1 MFFYAKSS
9 KIPDFDYLCSWK
21 QSIEAMETITL
32 RYDATNPGLRGL
44 MAALLA
50 LDGVSEVKTAKAA
63 KPGAKKKTK
72 KERFLDDLT
81 KAAKQAVEISESAS
95 KGYTVDELLAA
106 L

>member
-1 MFFYAKSS
+1 
-9 KIPDFDYLCSWK
+9 
-21 QSIEAMETITL
+21 METITI

-50 LDGVSEVKTAKAA
+50 LDGVSEAKTAKPA
-63 KPGAKKKTK
+63 KSGAKKKTK

-81 KAAKQAVEISESAS
+81 KAAKQAVEISGKSP
-95 KGYTVDELLAA
+95 KGYTVDELITA

>member
-1 MFFYAKSS
+1 MFFCVISS
-9 KIPDFDYLCSWK
+9 KIPDFDYLCSENN
-21 QSIEAMETITL
+21 SIEAMETITI

-50 LDGVSEVKTAKAA
+50 LDGVSEVKASKAV
-63 KPGAKKKTK
+63 KSGAKKKTK

-81 KAAKQAVEISESAS
+81 KAAKQAVEISESS
-95 KGYTVDELLAA
+95 PKGYTVDELMAA